1 MMEALRKMMTKVRVI
16 PQLDKRRL
24 NIMDPFRVFEIQ
36 AMQRTLVLNTVKSQC
51 DAIGE
56 AVISRKGAK
65 ENTKILR
72 RSLRLCVRGFLQSLS
87 ISGQRAAPRGKP
99 VASDIN

>member
-1 MMEALRKMMTKVRVI
+1 
-16 PQLDKRRL
+16 
-24 NIMDPFRVFEIQ
+24 MDPFRVFEIQ

-56 AVISRKGAK
+56 ESNLAQSRKGAK
-65 ENTKILR
+65 KNTKILR
-72 RSLRLCVRGFLQSLS
+72 LSLRLCVRGFLQSLS

-99 VASDIN
+99 AASDIN